1 MEGYKNISFAFQ
13 IDFSSWLSCMENWST
28 LAQVLL
34 VVISFFNQQREEV
47 SYLKEKKTQKLALLK
62 NNRDIFYMIKIYKP

>member
-34 VVISFFNQQREEV
+34 VVISFSTNKEKEV
-47 SYLKEKKTQKLALLK
+47 SYLKKKTKKPQNLL
-62 NNRDIFYMIKIYKP
+62 N

>member
-34 VVISFFNQQREEV
+34 VVISFFNQQREG
-47 SYLKEKKTQKLALLK
+47 SKLPQEKNKKNPKLA
-62 NNRDIFYMIKIYKP
+62 

>member
-13 IDFSSWLSCMENWST
+13 IDFSSWLPCMENWST

-34 VVISFFNQQREEV
+34 VVISFFNQQREGSKLPQE
-47 SYLKEKKTQKLALLK
+47 KNKKTPKTCLTK
-62 NNRDIFYMIKIYKP
+62 K

>member
-47 SYLKEKKTQKLALLK
+47 SYLK
-62 NNRDIFYMIKIYKP
+62 